1 MANRTIVPEGLDPR
15 KVITGK
21 DGLLLVGVGDNAPIP
36 LANCDTFKLTSSF
49 NNTDLQP
56 VGSILSYG
64 IPTGITVSL
73 SMTEIIIRD
82 DLMLGPLLDAIAAG
96 QIPWYDFQGKYN
108 RRYDN
113 QEERLVSN
121 YCIPDG
127 DIDLMSLSPGEI
139 VKREWKFRCNSI
151 PSYQSLFS

>member
-36 LANCDTFKLTSSF
+36 LANCDTFKITSSF

-56 VGSILSYG
+56 VGNILSYG

-108 RRYDN
+108 RRYDV
-113 QEERLVSN
+113 QEERVIAN

-127 DIDLMSLSPGEI
+127 DIDIMSLSPGEI

>member
-1 MANRTIVPEGLDPR
+1 MANKTIVPEGLDPR

-36 LANCDTFKLTSSF
+36 LANCDTFKLTPSF

-64 IPTGITVSL
+64 IPTGVSMAL

-82 DLMLGPLLDAIAAG
+82 DLMIGPLLDALKAG
-96 QIPWYDFQGKYN
+96 KIPWYDFQGKYS
-108 RRYDN
+108 RPYDG
-113 QEERLVSN
+113 QEERIITN
-121 YCIPDG
+121 FCIPDG
-127 DIDLMSLSPGEI
+127 DLDLMSLSPGEI
-139 VKREWKFRCNSI
+139 VKREWKFRCNSL
-151 PSYQSLFS
+151 PTYQSLFS